1 MAKYKMIRD
10 SVQFRFNQSRKKVQ
24 IMAGGF
30 GNGKSAAAC
39 VKAIGLAMDY
49 PGSNGLV
56 ARESYVKLNDTVRK
70 EFYKWIPNDAVARWP
85 TTTDNT
91 MILKNGSTINFRY
104 IAQRGKKS
112 SDGQSTSNLLSATY
126 DWVVVDQI
134 EDPQIMHKD
143 FLDLLG
149 RLRGSTPYKG
159 TDPTMPMSGPRWLI
173 LTANPSANWVYSKLI
188 KPLHQFKAT
197 GLVTEDLIHD
207 PLTME
212 PLIELFEGSTH
223 ENSHNLDADFIQ
235 GLEAAY
241 KGQMRRRFL
250 LGEWAAFEGLVYPE
264 FSNDMHMIKHSIME
278 DMLLDQLHERTRYEG
293 LQGFDLGITE
303 PSCYLCGFVD
313 EYGRIF
319 VVDGFYEPGLTTDVI
334 YEKIEELQLKYAY
347 GIDFSDPIWGDPA
360 IFRKTQLTGASVSTV
375 GKILKDK
382 GLDIKGG
389 QNDIKNG
396 IMKVTGYLAIQPEFH
411 FLHNEQPGAGIYFS
425 DHLTFISDEFLTYFW
440 KTNELGT
447 RIDEPNGKSD
457 HAMDTLKYMLSRIP
471 DPSTLQFRKP
481 SLMPEHFKWQE
492 RA

>member
-10 SVQFRFNQSRKKVQ
+10 SVQYLFNMSRKKVQ

-70 EFYKWIPNDAVARWP
+70 EFYKWIPHDAVARWP

-188 KPLHQFKAT
+188 KPLHQCKRISRD
-197 GLVTEDLIHD
+197 V
-207 PLTME
+207 
-212 PLIELFEGSTH
+212 
-223 ENSHNLDADFIQ
+223 
-235 GLEAAY
+235 
-241 KGQMRRRFL
+241 KL
-250 LGEWAAFEGLVYPE
+250 L
-264 FSNDMHMIKHSIME
+264 
-278 DMLLDQLHERTRYEG
+278 
-293 LQGFDLGITE
+293 
-303 PSCYLCGFVD
+303 
-313 EYGRIF
+313 
-319 VVDGFYEPGLTTDVI
+319 
-334 YEKIEELQLKYAY
+334 
-347 GIDFSDPIWGDPA
+347 
-360 IFRKTQLTGASVSTV
+360 
-375 GKILKDK
+375 
-382 GLDIKGG
+382 
-389 QNDIKNG
+389 
-396 IMKVTGYLAIQPEFH
+396 
-411 FLHNEQPGAGIYFS
+411 
-425 DHLTFISDEFLTYFW
+425 
-440 KTNELGT
+440 
-447 RIDEPNGKSD
+447 
-457 HAMDTLKYMLSRIP
+457 
-471 DPSTLQFRKP
+471 
-481 SLMPEHFKWQE
+481 
-492 RA
+492 

>member
-10 SVQFRFNQSRKKVQ
+10 SVQFRFNQCRKKVQ

-70 EFYKWIPNDAVARWP
+70 EFYKWIPHDAVARWP

-188 KPLHQFKAT
+188 KPLHQWKAT

-207 PLTME
+207 PNTME

-250 LGEWAAFEGLVYPE
+250 MGEWAAFEGLVYPE
-264 FSNDMHMIKHSIME
+264 FSTDMHMIKHSVME
-278 DMLLDQLHERTRYEG
+278 DLLLEQLHDRTRYIGIE
-293 LQGFDLGITE
+293 GFDLGITE
-303 PSCYLCGFVD
+303 PSCYLIGFVD
-313 EYGRIF
+313 EIGRIF
-319 VVDGFYEPGLTTDVI
+319 VIDGFYEPGLTTDVI
-334 YEKIEELQLKYAY
+334 YEKITALQQKYAY
-347 GIDFSDPIWGDPA
+347 GIELGDPIWGDPA
-360 IFRKTQLTGASVSTV
+360 IFRKTQLSGLSVSTV
-375 GKILKDK
+375 GKILTEK
-382 GLDIKGG
+382 GLYIKGG

-396 IMKVTGYLAIQPEFH
+396 IMKVNGYLAIQPEFH
-411 FLHNEQPGAGIYFS
+411 FLDPSMAGAGIYFS

-447 RIDEPNGKSD
+447 RIDEPNGKND

-481 SLMPEHFKWQE
+481 PLTPEHFKWHE

>member
-10 SVQFRFNQSRKKVQ
+10 SVQYLFNQSRKKVQ

-39 VKAIGLAMDY
+39 VKAIQLAMDY
-49 PGSNGLV
+49 PGSNGLI

-70 EFYKWIPNDAVARWP
+70 EFYKWIPHDAVSRWP

-112 SDGQSTSNLLSATY
+112 ADGQSTSNLLSATY

-159 TDPTMPMSGPRWLI
+159 NDPTMPMSGPRWLI

-188 KPLHQFKAT
+188 KPLHQWKAT
-197 GLVTEDLIHD
+197 GIVTEDLIHD
-207 PLTME
+207 PETME
-212 PLIELFEGSTH
+212 PLIELFEGATH
-223 ENSHNLDADFIQ
+223 ENAHNLDADFIQ

-250 LGEWAAFEGLVYPE
+250 MGEWAAFEGLVYPD
-264 FSNDMHMIKHSIME
+264 FTADLHMVKHDYIE
-278 DMLLDQLHERTRYEG
+278 QMLLDQLHMRSRYVGIE
-293 LQGFDLGITE
+293 GFDLGITQ

-319 VVDGFYEPGLTTDVI
+319 VIDGFYEPGLTTAVL
-334 YEKIEELQLKYAY
+334 YEKISELQGKYAY
-347 GIDFSDPIWGDPA
+347 GIEFSDPIYADPA
-360 IFRKTQLTGASVSTV
+360 IFKKTQVVGQTITTVAKQLTELGLY
-375 GKILKDK
+375 LKA
-382 GLDIKGG
+382 G

-396 IMKVTGYLAIQPEFH
+396 IMKVGGYLAIQPEYH
-411 FLHNEQPGAGIYFS
+411 FMHNEQPGAGIYFS

-447 RIDEPNGKSD
+447 RIDVPNDKDD
-457 HAMDTLKYMLSRIP
+457 HAMDTLKYMVSKLP
-471 DPSTLQFRKP
+471 DPSTLIYRKP
-481 SLMPEHFKWQE
+481 ALTPEHLKWQE